1 MFTISAH
8 VGFATAALESVA
20 TTIGAGMLVSGF
32 VMATAD
38 LARGRTPREIEEN
51 SLRDACIGGGFATWL
66 IVFDLAMRYFV

>member
-1 MFTISAH
+1 MLTISAH
-8 VGFATAALESVA
+8 VGFATAALESAA

-32 VMATAD
+32 VIATFD
-38 LARGRTPREIEEN
+38 FARGRKPREVEES